1 MGYIWIKF
9 GYQLDH
15 NAPNSKLYARAP
27 VFAKRSI
34 AAVPGTYTVCA
45 RRVNPAWGSH
55 GQHVLTTGRSSAYF
69 GAAFSV
75 VIWRAWRKD
84 QIQRTGQ

>member
-15 NAPNSKLYARAP
+15 NAPNPKLYARAP

-34 AAVPGTYTVCA
+34 VYVVPNMRIILRTMDLPGKSAALYRPRKSPIGLPKTSSRDFLCSGHGSTIN
-45 RRVNPAWGSH
+45 RVLEKW
-55 GQHVLTTGRSSAYF
+55 
-69 GAAFSV
+69 
-75 VIWRAWRKD
+75 
-84 QIQRTGQ
+84 